1 MQAVQQRMPRLV
13 GVVAM
18 AANGVIGRDGG
29 LPWRLPDDL
38 KRFKAI
44 TMGKPLLMGRRTF
57 ESLGRPLPGR
67 ENVVLTR
74 DKAWSAD
81 GVRVVHSLDEA
92 LAAAAGAE
100 ELMVIGGA
108 EIYALAWPRL
118 DRLELTEVHADVE
131 GDTRLDAFD
140 PGDWRELARERH
152 PADERHAL
160 DFSFVTL
167 EPRRA

>member
-1 MQAVQQRMPRLV
+1 VQGRPRLV

-44 TMGKPLLMGRRTF
+44 TMGKPILMGRRTF

-67 ENVVLTR
+67 DNLVLTR
-74 DKAWSAD
+74 ARDWSAP
-81 GVRVVHSLDEA
+81 GCRVVHSLDEA
-92 LAAAAGAE
+92 LEAAGEAAE
-100 ELMVIGGA
+100 VMVIGGA

-118 DRLELTEVHADVE
+118 ERLELTEVHAEVE
-131 GDTRLDAFD
+131 GDTRLDRFD
-140 PGDWRELARERH
+140 PAEWREVAREHH

-160 DFSFVTL
+160 AFSFVTL
-167 EPRRA
+167 ERRGG

>member
-1 MQAVQQRMPRLV
+1 VQAVQQRAPRLV

-67 ENVVLTR
+67 ANIVLTR
-74 DKAWSAD
+74 DRGWSAP
-81 GVRVVHSLDEA
+81 GCRVVHSLDEA
-92 LAAAAGAE
+92 VAAAGGAA

-108 EIYALAWPRL
+108 EIYSLAWPRL
-118 DRLELTEVHADVE
+118 DGLELTEVHAEVD
-131 GDTRLDAFD
+131 GDTRLDGFD
-140 PGDWRELARERH
+140 PAEWREVARELH

-160 DFSFVTL
+160 AFSFVTL
-167 EPRRA
+167 ERRRA

>member
-1 MQAVQQRMPRLV
+1 MGRDGPRLV

-18 AANGVIGRDGG
+18 ARNGVIGRDGG

-38 KRFKAI
+38 GRFKAI
-44 TMGKPLLMGRRTF
+44 TMGKPILMGRRTV

-67 ENVVLTR
+67 ENIVLTR
-74 DKAWSAD
+74 DRSWSAP
-81 GVRVVHSLDEA
+81 GCRVVHSLEEA
-92 LAAAAGAE
+92 LAAAAGAD

-108 EIYALAWPRL
+108 EIYRLAWPRL
-118 DRLELTEVHADVE
+118 ARLELTEVHADVE
-131 GDTRLDAFD
+131 GDTRLEGFDAAE
-140 PGDWRELARERH
+140 WREVAREHH

-167 EPRRA
+167 ERRAP

>member
-1 MQAVQQRMPRLV
+1 MQAVQQRAPRLV

-44 TMGKPLLMGRRTF
+44 TMGKPILMGRRTC
-57 ESLGRPLPGR
+57 ESLGRPLAGR
-67 ENVVLTR
+67 ENIVLTR
-74 DKAWSAD
+74 DRGWSAP
-81 GVRVVHSLDEA
+81 GFRVVHSLDEA
-92 LAAAAGAE
+92 LAAAGGAT

-118 DRLELTEVHADVE
+118 DRLELTAVHADVE
-131 GDTRLDAFD
+131 GDTRLEALD
-140 PGDWRELARERH
+140 PSEWREVARERH
-152 PADERHAL
+152 AADERHAL
-160 DFSFVTL
+160 AFSFVTF
-167 EPRRA
+167 ERRRA